1 MTVTLPL
8 PPVTEAGLERV
19 RRDFRLIRSKDA
31 GPFMLTIDLFF
42 ADAAT
47 HAAFRDS
54 GVLSA
59 DVFAALYRVK
69 PADVESYDLAEISAL
84 KVSFPRLI
92 VSGDFGDT
100 DITGGQQY
108 AVLVEYLAS
117 LQNYPTVTSPAQP
130 TDNSGSP
137 S

>member
-1 MTVTLPL
+1 MSASGVPTLPL

-42 ADAAT
+42 ADTAT
-47 HAAFRDS
+47 HNAFRKS
-54 GVLSA
+54 GSLAPEVI
-59 DVFAALYRVK
+59 AALYRVA
-69 PADVESYDLAEISAL
+69 PQDVQSYDLAEIDAM
-84 KVSFPRLI
+84 KISFPRPI

-108 AVLVEYLAS
+108 AVLVEYLAGLS
-117 LQNYPTVTSPAQP
+117 
-130 TDNSGSP
+130 
-137 S
+137 